1 MRDLAKID
9 RELRRRAAMRATLV
23 QSRRTLPY
31 LAGPDVDVETARAE
45 LDACVADED
54 AAIDRLLTEWA
65 DAAQAATLG

>member
-1 MRDLAKID
+1 MRDVKVID
-9 RELRRRAAMRATLV
+9 RELRRHAAMRSTLV

-54 AAIDRLLTEWA
+54 AAIDRLLVERA
-65 DAAQAATLG
+65 ECMVDA

>member
-1 MRDLAKID
+1 MSRDVKVID
-9 RELRRRAAMRATLV
+9 RELRRHAAMRSTLV

-54 AAIDRLLTEWA
+54 EAIDRLLVERA
-65 DAAQAATLG
+65 ECMVDA